1 MLTHAHQDHLGD
13 LAVICDHFEVKIL
26 WIDREAASPQ
36 QQHLVAL
43 AAQRGTN
50 VIHGLRGDHCE
61 LDGARADF
69 LGRQIVP
76 SEIGLSAKAISTWS
90 FVPPKANEDS
100 RFADD
105 TDGAIRIFTNGKKLR
120 VSRFVACTEIDA
132 TPIQRSRKRQIISR
146 PASSNK

>member
-1 MLTHAHQDHLGD
+1 MLTHAHQDHLGG

-26 WIDREAASPQ
+26 WIGREAASPQ

-61 LDGARADF
+61 TRRRAGRLFGATNRF
-69 LGRQIVP
+69 V
-76 SEIGLSAKAISTWS
+76 IGLSAKAISTWS

-132 TPIQRSRKRQIISR
+132 QTNSAKPQAPDNQQ
-146 PASSNK
+146 AGQQQ